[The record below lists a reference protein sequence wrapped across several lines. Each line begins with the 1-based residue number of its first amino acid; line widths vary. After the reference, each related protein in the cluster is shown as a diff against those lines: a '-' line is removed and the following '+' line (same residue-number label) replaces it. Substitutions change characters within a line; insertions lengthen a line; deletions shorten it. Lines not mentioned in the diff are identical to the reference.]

1 MKELGLYVKVN
12 TLNILEYAFVDI
24 AQSNKDYN
32 SHLIWHDSTNWYVAH
47 EIYVFQIPNKFEW
60 CYFSAE
66 QIFSV
71 EEARTKL
78 KRLKF
83 NYTEALKRYNKINAY
98 LNFPRTSMTKS
109 NKLRTQIIE

>member
-1 MKELGLYVKVN
+1 MTYEECVN
-12 TLNILEYAFVDI
+12 CLPD
-24 AQSNKDYN
+24 
-32 SHLIWHDSTNWYVAH
+32 
-47 EIYVFQIPNKFEW
+47 
-60 CYFSAE
+60 
-66 QIFSV
+66 
-71 EEARTKL
+71 KL